1 MTLKQ
6 REQRI
11 SLTRYYKLNFFVRL
25 LRKFLNFVFLRRKMY
40 DGTSTEQ
47 KTKNAKS
54 AVSSILTAL
63 FKPYRQHFVLPPPF
77 INKRRQ
83 IGWMYLA
90 WFRGFIGSLKSPPKI
105 TEDLTNHIHLIRALN
120 SSSMALSVRFVV
132 RPSSIVTT
140 LSSSRKMM
148 MCE

>member
-1 MTLKQ
+1 MYLSVERVEKVF
-6 REQRI
+6 
-11 SLTRYYKLNFFVRL
+11 SARYRL
-25 LRKFLNFVFLRRKMY
+25 LRKVLNFVFLRTLLY
-40 DGTSTEQ
+40 DGTACSQ
-47 KTKNAKS
+47 KTKNAKN
-54 AVSSILTAL
+54 AVGSIPTAFL
-63 FKPYRQHFVLPPPF
+63 KPLRQHFVLPPPF

-120 SSSMALSVRFVV
+120 SSSIALSVCFVV

>member
-1 MTLKQ
+1 
-6 REQRI
+6 
-11 SLTRYYKLNFFVRL
+11 
-25 LRKFLNFVFLRRKMY
+25 MY

-105 TEDLTNHIHLIRALN
+105 TENFNKSYLLN
-120 SSSMALSVRFVV
+120 SSLEFVINGFERAFCGKTEFNRHHAVVIKKNDDVRIAVNKILF
-132 RPSSIVTT
+132 
-140 LSSSRKMM
+140 
-148 MCE
+148 